1 MSTRRRLVV
10 LLTACWLVAG
20 CTPALA
26 ANCPK
31 TSLPAIE
38 DEVMCP
44 ICGVPLG
51 NAGGPQAENEREFIR
66 DRVDECKS
74 KDEVKAAL
82 VAEYGDEV
90 LSMPGSSGFDLA
102 AYIVPGAGILIAAF
116 ALAFGAVRWRRSGGD
131 GGTGEDDDPG
141 DSSPPE
147 GAGNL
152 DADLQRYDL

>member
-1 MSTRRRLVV
+1 MSTRRRLIV
-10 LLTACWLVAG
+10 LLAACWLVAG
-20 CTPALA
+20 CAPALA
-26 ANCPK
+26 ADCPK

-90 LSMPGSSGFDLA
+90 LSMPGGSGFDLA

-116 ALAFGAVRWRRSGGD
+116 GLAFGAVRWRRSGREGTSGGD
-131 GGTGEDDDPG
+131 HG
-141 DSSPPE
+141 DFSSSE
-147 GAGNL
+147 GADNL
-152 DADLQRYDL
+152 EADLQRYDL